1 MNFPYL
7 TMVQIGLNFNTVD
20 SRIISAMGGA
30 GANGHGSISGS
41 YSGSPGSGGNSSPE
55 SKGKNANRSTG
66 GAGGG
71 VNYISDLF
79 TNHGIIANASISGKI
94 VISRIL
100 E

>member
-30 GANGHGSISGS
+30 GANGHGSTSGS
-41 YSGSPGSGGNSSPE
+41 YSGSQVVVVTPLLKAKE
-55 SKGKNANRSTG
+55 KMQTVQQVVQVA
-66 GAGGG
+66 
-71 VNYISDLF
+71 
-79 TNHGIIANASISGKI
+79 
-94 VISRIL
+94 